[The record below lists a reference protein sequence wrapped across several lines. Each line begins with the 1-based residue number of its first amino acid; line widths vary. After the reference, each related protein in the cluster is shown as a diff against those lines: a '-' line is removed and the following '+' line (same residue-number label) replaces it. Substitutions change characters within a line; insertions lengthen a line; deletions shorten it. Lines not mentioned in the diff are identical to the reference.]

1 MRGRAET
8 QATGETPG
16 RDGDRGCRGEGRSL
30 GGRPDW
36 ESSTQMARKMEIAR
50 ERAQDGGRLA
60 RDAKRE
66 EGVGQRQGQERDPAG
81 APR

>member
-1 MRGRAET
+1 MEARGGAVPAGIRRVNRERSRPARQRA
-8 QATGETPG
+8 
-16 RDGDRGCRGEGRSL
+16 
-30 GGRPDW
+30 
-36 ESSTQMARKMEIAR
+36 KVKIAR

-60 RDAKRE
+60 RDATRE